1 MDEMIC
7 KEEREENLEY
17 AQVIDS
23 EVTVSPAERHGVHES
38 RMKDKLEDDSETGP
52 YLIKMEEE
60 SVETETETIIN
71 KPVAKLKLNLAKF
84 KLVSTHKINL
94 TKGIEKEWILNHY

>member
-7 KEEREENLEY
+7 KEELEENLEH

-23 EVTVSPAERHGVHES
+23 EVTGSPPERHEVHES
-38 RMKDKLEDDSETGP
+38 RMKDKLEDDIDSETAT

-60 SVETETETIIN
+60 SVETETIIN
-71 KPVAKLKLNLAKF
+71 KPVAKFKLNLSKVN
-84 KLVSTHKINL
+84 LVSTHKINL